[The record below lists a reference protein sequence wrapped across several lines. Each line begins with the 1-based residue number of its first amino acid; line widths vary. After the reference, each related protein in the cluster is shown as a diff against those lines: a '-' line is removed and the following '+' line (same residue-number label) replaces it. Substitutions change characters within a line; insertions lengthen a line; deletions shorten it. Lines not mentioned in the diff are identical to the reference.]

1 MKASEQTLQQVERA
15 LRKVAA
21 KFPQEAEHTPL
32 TDILLQANPDSGE
45 LLAFDDDDVELTRC
59 VVEEWIDSR
68 DEHFYD
74 TVQLVLRQA
83 IGNLREQLE
92 QLHIL
97 KPYSF
102 VLIDE
107 DREVVADLFLVDDDT
122 LFFDGELMKG
132 LDEEL
137 SAFLDHLLKE

>member
-1 MKASEQTLQQVERA
+1 M
-15 LRKVAA
+15 
-21 KFPQEAEHTPL
+21 
-32 TDILLQANPDSGE
+32 
-45 LLAFDDDDVELTRC
+45 
-59 VVEEWIDSR
+59 
-68 DEHFYD
+68 
-74 TVQLVLRQA
+74 QLVLRQA